1 MSTKETK
8 PNEDKQSADKQTQ
21 PIDKVAATYAATEK
35 SLSDIET
42 RASTARREIREQAET
57 YARAQEERQRAS
69 AQWDYEEGQRRQ
81 AVIDKQKE
89 EDRDRDRRHAER
101 ETAFAQREK
110 VVMEIVA
117 ELFGVATTSIDPKQA
132 KLALD
137 KKIEA
142 AEAKGKAIAEK
153 SAASEY
159 ATKKSIDD
167 ANGAKDLALLKSD
180 NERFKSDNAKL
191 EAENK
196 RLSDINTNLATRS
209 GDLALGA
216 FNAAG
221 GLQKQATDSLQAAAQ
236 SGQRPVGR

>member
-8 PNEDKQSADKQTQ
+8 PNDEKQVADKQPQ
-21 PIDKVAATYAATEK
+21 PDKVAATYAATEK

-42 RASTARREIREQAET
+42 RASTARREIREQSEI
-57 YARAQEERQRAS
+57 YARAQEERQRAA
-69 AQWDYEEGQRRQ
+69 AQWDYEEGQRRR
-81 AVIDKQKE
+81 AVLDGHAD
-89 EDRDRDRRHAER
+89 EDRKRNQAHAER
-101 ETAFAQREK
+101 EATIVAREK
-110 VVMEIVA
+110 LVHET
-117 ELFGVATTSIDPKQA
+117 LTDLLGPCGTPFDPKQA
-132 KLALD
+132 KAAFD

-180 NERFKSDNAKL
+180 NDRFKADNAKL

-196 RLSDINTNLATRS
+196 RLSEINTNLATRQ
-209 GDLALGA
+209 GDLARDA
-216 FNAAG
+216 FGSAG
-221 GLQKQATDSLQAAAQ
+221 GIQRQAMDSLQSAAQ
-236 SGQRPVGR
+236 NSPRIPGRG